1 MSASGSDHRHR
12 RPRLHVLA
20 ATGRT
25 TRVTLRFLL
34 AMVGSGYGVLREAIR
49 PSSWRRTTRAEFRR
63 TLNQAAGG
71 GVPSTLF
78 AAALIGLA
86 VISQAFYWLGIAGL
100 IRSSFSALV
109 NVLLSELAPILVGI
123 ILLGRSGMRLIS
135 EIGLLSSAGY
145 VRTMEAQGLD
155 PFLLIVMPRALAF
168 TISAFTLGIVFSVS
182 ALLVGFAVA
191 RGDGVLSLSIW
202 SFLDDVAGTLHASD
216 YVTVPL
222 RLMLV
227 GFLVGLSC
235 CLTGLAAQHESEIS
249 DLLSRGFARG
259 IVTVLAVNVLLS
271 LLPVAS

>member
-1 MSASGSDHRHR
+1 MTTTGSDLR
-12 RPRLHVLA
+12 RRRSPLHVLA
-20 ATGRT
+20 RIGRT

-34 AMVGSGYGVLREAIR
+34 AMVGGGWGVLREAIR

-71 GVPSTLF
+71 GVVSTLF

-155 PFLLIVMPRALAF
+155 PFLLIVMPRALAL

-191 RGDGVLSLSIW
+191 RGEGVLSLSIW
-202 SFLDDVAGTLHASD
+202 SFLDDVAGTLHTSD

-227 GFLVGLSC
+227 GFLVALSC
-235 CLTGLAAQHESEIS
+235 CLTGLAAHQESEIS

-271 LLPVAS
+271 LPAVAS